1 MSHRLNKLSLLTA
14 SAMVLALAACG
25 GGGGS
30 DSIAPPPTPTPSPPP
45 PPPVGSPLEMLGA
58 GFGTLLRA
66 SNNTDPRDPTAADLV
81 QPNLT
86 TDPFNPA

>member
-1 MSHRLNKLSLLTA
+1 MSGRLNKLSLLTA
-14 SAMVLALAACG
+14 SAMALALAACD

-30 DSIAPPPTPTPSPPP
+30 NTIAPPPTPPPPP

-66 SNNTDPRDPTAADLV
+66 SNNSDPRDPTAADLV
-81 QPNLT
+81 QPSLT